1 MSITPTPVCS
11 ISKLIYFSMN
21 SEDSLGLVSN
31 TTFRISVPIFAQNLL
46 TQNEFIIEREYK
58 IKVVII
64 FHQIL
69 ILYGRIVNNKQIR
82 YRSKIH
88 EKKLNRCIL

>member
-1 MSITPTPVCS
+1 
-11 ISKLIYFSMN
+11 
-21 SEDSLGLVSN
+21 
-31 TTFRISVPIFAQNLL
+31 L